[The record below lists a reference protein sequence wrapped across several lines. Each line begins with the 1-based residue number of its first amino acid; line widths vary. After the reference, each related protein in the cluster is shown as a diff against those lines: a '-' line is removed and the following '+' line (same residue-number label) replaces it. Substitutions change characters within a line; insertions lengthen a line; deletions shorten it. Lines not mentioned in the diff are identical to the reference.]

1 MTVLKVGPGFRNNLI
16 YDMPLAPT
24 PPQRGRSPWRPPHHV
39 RVASVRVV
47 GRAFGSMSAQGGLE
61 SLVDPQRFRPIAED
75 VEVTWVSLLPVAWE
89 FVTTQGPTDC
99 L

>member
-1 MTVLKVGPGFRNNLI
+1 MICP
-16 YDMPLAPT
+16 
-24 PPQRGRSPWRPPHHV
+24 SPPHSTAAHHGGLPVTV

-47 GRAFGSMSAQGGLE
+47 GRVFGSMSAQGGLE
-61 SLVDPQRFRPIAED
+61 SLVDPQRFRSLAED

-89 FVTTQGPTDC
+89 FVTTQGPADC